1 MNYGAFTPEEECVR
15 MGVGSGKGKTIL
27 FGEHFVV
34 YGYPALAAGIA
45 AETVATVTRKDTP
58 GWSLDDRRPEMP
70 GYKVEKAEEQRVS
83 IENVIKFCGIDLSKQ
98 GIHIE
103 FGGDLVCASGIGAS
117 AASCVALARA
127 LNDEFN
133 LGFDDEKINE
143 AAYEGEKGYHG
154 TPSGIDNTASTFG
167 GLVWYV
173 RNLDGGPPTF
183 EKLKLSRAV
192 DLVIASTGLTAS
204 TRVVVGD
211 VRAKKERD
219 PNWFDKIAS
228 EYDGLVKQAR
238 EALLGLDLYR
248 VGELM
253 DRNHV
258 LLQELTVSCD
268 ELDSLVSIAR
278 ENGALGAKLTGTGRG
293 GNMIA
298 LASDRASAEK
308 IGAAL
313 ERGGAAAV
321 WITSFGL

>member
-1 MNYGAFTPEEECVR
+1 
-15 MGVGSGKGKTIL
+15 MGTGTGKGKTIL

-45 AETVATVTRKDTP
+45 AETIATVTRKDSP
-58 GWSLDDRRPEMP
+58 GWTLDDNRPEMP
-70 GYKVEKAEEQRVS
+70 GYKIKKADEQKVS
-83 IENVIKFCGIDLSKQ
+83 IDNVIRFCGVDLSKQ

-103 FGGDLVCASGIGAS
+103 LGGDLVCASGIGAS

-173 RNLDGGPPTF
+173 RDLQGGPPTF
-183 EKLKLSRAV
+183 EKIKLPRNI
-192 DLVIASTGLTAS
+192 DLVIAATGLTAS
-204 TRVVVGD
+204 TTEVVGD
-211 VRAKKERD
+211 VRKKKESD
-219 PNWFDKIAS
+219 PLWFEKVAG
-228 EYDGLVKQAR
+228 EYDALVKEAR
-238 EALLGLDLYR
+238 EALLKVDLGR
-248 VGELM
+248 VGRLM
-253 DRNHV
+253 DRNHE
-258 LLQELTVSCD
+258 LLQEITVSCK
-268 ELDSLVSIAR
+268 ELDDLVEVAR
-278 ENGALGAKLTGTGRG
+278 SSGAIGAKMTGTGRG

-298 LASDRASAEK
+298 LAPDGDTAKK
-308 IGAAL
+308 IAKSL
-313 ERGGAAAV
+313 EENGAAAV